1 MKSLLR
7 SSILYACETYYNL
20 KESEVR
26 QLERIEEE
34 FLREL
39 LKTSRGCPLSQL
51 YLEVGL
57 IPAKFEIIKIRL
69 LFLKYILNQKQ
80 ESMIFR
86 FYQLQ
91 SENSVQGDWATMCME
106 NLKELNITESLEEIK
121 LMTQYQFQNMLR
133 KRVSDAAYKYL
144 TGKQGKKGGEIEYKT
159 LEMSDYLS
167 PLCSNLSI
175 DSKRTIFAI
184 RNKMTKIPA
193 NFSSENVKHKC
204 FCGENETMK
213 HVYTCTNL
221 NSEKP
226 AIKYEHIY
234 SNNIQKLSEV
244 YKRFE
249 HNMTKRENETN
260 ENRNDEKQNE
270 TPNNEKNKNNG
281 VSHVIHIRDPLY
293 PV

>member
-1 MKSLLR
+1 
-7 SSILYACETYYNL
+7 
-20 KESEVR
+20 
-26 QLERIEEE
+26 
-34 FLREL
+34 
-39 LKTSRGCPLSQL
+39 
-51 YLEVGL
+51 
-57 IPAKFEIIKIRL
+57 
-69 LFLKYILNQKQ
+69 
-80 ESMIFR
+80 
-86 FYQLQ
+86 
-91 SENSVQGDWATMCME
+91 
-106 NLKELNITESLEEIK
+106 
-121 LMTQYQFQNMLR
+121 
-133 KRVSDAAYKYL
+133 
-144 TGKQGKKGGEIEYKT
+144 
-159 LEMSDYLS
+159 MSDYLS

-221 NSEKP
+221 NSEEP

-234 SNNIQKLSEV
+234 SNTIQKLSEV

>member
-1 MKSLLR
+1 M
-7 SSILYACETYYNL
+7 T
-20 KESEVR
+20 
-26 QLERIEEE
+26 
-34 FLREL
+34 
-39 LKTSRGCPLSQL
+39 
-51 YLEVGL
+51 
-57 IPAKFEIIKIRL
+57 
-69 LFLKYILNQKQ
+69 
-80 ESMIFR
+80 FR

-91 SENSVQGDWATMCME
+91 SENSVKGDWATMCME

-213 HVYTCTNL
+213 HVYTCTKL
-221 NSEKP
+221 KSSEEP

-234 SNNIQKLSEV
+234 SNNIQKL
-244 YKRFE
+244 
-249 HNMTKRENETN
+249 
-260 ENRNDEKQNE
+260 RN
-270 TPNNEKNKNNG
+270 
-281 VSHVIHIRDPLY
+281 VIQIAQQVTTQFSKFIFY
-293 PV
+293 MK